1 MMKCKVD
8 VFGKQFKISLDV
20 GRYGNDRVAISAI
33 DEEDGDMFG
42 RLTVNLPEE
51 ELGPDEIFVKTW
63 SENKEWVPQVLAAMP
78 HVFQDTGRKARAG
91 YTEAAIWKFT
101 MLGDIGGEEI

>member
-1 MMKCKVD
+1 MKCTVD

-20 GRYGNDRVAISAI
+20 GRYSNDRVAISAI

-63 SENKEWVPQVLAAMP
+63 SENKVWVQQVLAAMP
-78 HVFQDTGRKARAG
+78 HVFQDTGRKAQAG

-101 MLGDIGGEEI
+101 LLGDIGGEEI